1 MTDRSPERPQEE
13 PKPSASPTRSRP
25 EPEVE
30 QPAPKRVRSNAD
42 DKGRGKRLFGN
53 LLGTLQKFK
62 TEDKSSRVTEAAK
75 RREELSERITKKL
88 QSETALNHDIQETDR
103 ELKTLRIATETAEAI
118 WRQKEIALSSR
129 HALLKPT
136 AHFLH
141 TALPLPH
148 PPAFETNLLNPAPIP
163 LSAGPTRDPPVKSDL
178 PPLYFLPKI
187 LMPHQDDLIKSQVAN
202 IDELISEEV
211 AALAA
216 EREQIR
222 TTAKENKKRME
233 ELSAKLSEL
242 RKQVKTSKDKDRDLK
257 GGGTEKSES
266 GLKTDE
272 LGRAPREEMMEVDD
286 DKSKEDKSRGDKVKD
301 VRDEKEKGVKIEG
314 DEGDIEVEY

>member
-13 PKPSASPTRSRP
+13 PKPSASPIRSRP
-25 EPEVE
+25 EPEAE

-178 PPLYFLPKI
+178 PPLYF
-187 LMPHQDDLIKSQVAN
+187 DDLIKSQVAN

-222 TTAKENKKRME
+222 TTARENKKRME

-242 RKQVKTSKDKDRDLK
+242 RKQVRTSKDKDRDLK

-286 DKSKEDKSRGDKVKD
+286 DKSKEDKSKNEKVKD
-301 VRDEKEKGVKIEG
+301 VRDEKEKGLKIEG

>member
-1 MTDRSPERPQEE
+1 MSDKSPERLQKE
-13 PKPSASPTRSRP
+13 PKPSASPVRSRP
-25 EPEVE
+25 EPESE
-30 QPAPKRVRSNAD
+30 QPAPKRARSNAD
-42 DKGRGKRLFGN
+42 DKGRGRRLFGN

-103 ELKTLRIATETAEAI
+103 ELKTLRIATDTAEAL
-118 WRQKEIALSSR
+118 WRQKDIALSSR

-141 TALPLPH
+141 TSLPLPH
-148 PPAFETNLLNPAPIP
+148 PPTFETNLLNPAPIP
-163 LSAGPTRDPPVKSDL
+163 ISTGPTRDPPVKSDL

-222 TTAKENKKRME
+222 TTARENKKRME

-242 RKQVKTSKDKDRDLK
+242 RKQVRTTKDKDTT
-257 GGGTEKSES
+257 GTEKSES
-266 GLKTDE
+266 RMRTDD

-286 DKSKEDKSRGDKVKD
+286 KSKQDESKDDKHKD